1 MTCDDKDNHSVKETQ
16 EIRNLK
22 RKQGFDEDV
31 ESLGYINSDHVNN
44 TSSETS
50 TKNLKSGTKMPLA
63 ESLLVQN
70 GQENENLVE
79 DTSNANVAKH
89 SKKKKKRLEIET
101 EFKILKSLIP
111 KVANKQ
117 TFNELEIIDACVNYI
132 EALQE
137 QLNIRIP
144 QENDGVPLQGD
155 DDSMST
161 SIRSI
166 MSAIADE
173 QVEGINRLH
182 AVKDDEMDD
191 YLDNE
196 SSEDDDFSDD
206 EIDEDNNNNKEAT
219 VKEASLVEKN
229 ENIVITA
236 VKDINVHAKNTIVE
250 DNKLAMVGTDKQLTS
265 NLV

>member
-1 MTCDDKDNHSVKETQ
+1 
-16 EIRNLK
+16 
-22 RKQGFDEDV
+22 
-31 ESLGYINSDHVNN
+31 
-44 TSSETS
+44 
-50 TKNLKSGTKMPLA
+50 
-63 ESLLVQN
+63 
-70 GQENENLVE
+70 
-79 DTSNANVAKH
+79 
-89 SKKKKKRLEIET
+89 
-101 EFKILKSLIP
+101 
-111 KVANKQ
+111 
-117 TFNELEIIDACVNYI
+117 
-132 EALQE
+132 
-137 QLNIRIP
+137 
-144 QENDGVPLQGD
+144 
-155 DDSMST
+155 
-161 SIRSI
+161 

-236 VKDINVHAKNTIVE
+236 VKDINVQTKNTIVE

>member
-1 MTCDDKDNHSVKETQ
+1 
-16 EIRNLK
+16 
-22 RKQGFDEDV
+22 
-31 ESLGYINSDHVNN
+31 
-44 TSSETS
+44 
-50 TKNLKSGTKMPLA
+50 
-63 ESLLVQN
+63 
-70 GQENENLVE
+70 
-79 DTSNANVAKH
+79 
-89 SKKKKKRLEIET
+89 
-101 EFKILKSLIP
+101 
-111 KVANKQ
+111 
-117 TFNELEIIDACVNYI
+117 
-132 EALQE
+132 
-137 QLNIRIP
+137 
-144 QENDGVPLQGD
+144 
-155 DDSMST
+155 
-161 SIRSI
+161 

-236 VKDINVHAKNTIVE
+236 VKDIHVHAKNTIVE